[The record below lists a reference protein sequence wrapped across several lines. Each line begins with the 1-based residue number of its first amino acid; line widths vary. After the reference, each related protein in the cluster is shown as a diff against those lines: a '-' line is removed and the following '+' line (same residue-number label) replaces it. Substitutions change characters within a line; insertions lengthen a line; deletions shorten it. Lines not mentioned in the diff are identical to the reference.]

1 MFVGFGGYYDSKL
14 DKGNYGVSYAS
25 GHAAFHNTE
34 KVRDFALRRACDL
47 TIEKG
52 AKGFQIVE
60 DRGDEYGCFLEIR
73 LTNSSEE
80 NVLDAQTTLSALHEK
95 YK

>member
-1 MFVGFGGYYDSKL
+1 MNNQITKIILAISFTICVSGCGISPYRQEVGLMFVGFGGYYDSKL
-14 DKGNYGVSYAS
+14 DNGNYGVSYAS

-52 AKGFQIVE
+52 ANTK
-60 DRGDEYGCFLEIR
+60 
-73 LTNSSEE
+73 LT
-80 NVLDAQTTLSALHEK
+80 
-95 YK
+95 